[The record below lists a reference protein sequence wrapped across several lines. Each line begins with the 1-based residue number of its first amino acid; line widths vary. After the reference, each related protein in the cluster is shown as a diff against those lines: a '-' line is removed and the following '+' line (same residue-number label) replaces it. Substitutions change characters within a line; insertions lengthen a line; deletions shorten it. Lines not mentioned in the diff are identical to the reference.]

1 MDATLQKINALELRI
16 LVLQTQLL
24 NPDLS
29 QPAREEMNF
38 TLRMNRLYLA
48 VLRPSKRQGLRKGGG
63 RR

>member
-1 MDATLQKINALELRI
+1 MDTLQKINALELRI

-48 VLRPSKRQGLRKGGG
+48 VLRPTTPMRIQRQ
-63 RR
+63 